1 MIIHCAMGAILG
13 ALLALALMVANRHI
27 FHFIASSSSPL
38 AEMAFFVDFISF
50 VFAIGA
56 TLSGFI
62 FTAIELNAVE
72 AKQRTERFNRRRDFG
87 NLVFP
92 VNLSDTQPFRFS
104 ILRLVKCRRRAIG
117 LRIIGMS

>member
-1 MIIHCAMGAILG
+1 MQKKSRTPFVQMMIHCAMGAILG

-38 AEMAFFVDFISF
+38 TEMAFFVGFISF

-72 AKQRTERFNRRRDFG
+72 AKQRTERFNRRRDLG
-87 NLVFP
+87 
-92 VNLSDTQPFRFS
+92 T
-104 ILRLVKCRRRAIG
+104 
-117 LRIIGMS
+117 